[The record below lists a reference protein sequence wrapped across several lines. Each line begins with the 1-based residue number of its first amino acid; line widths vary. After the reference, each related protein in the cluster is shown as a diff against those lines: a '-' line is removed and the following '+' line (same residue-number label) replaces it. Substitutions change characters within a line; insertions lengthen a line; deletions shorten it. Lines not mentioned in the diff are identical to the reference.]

1 MGIYGPKWVEEM
13 IKVIATNKKA
23 YHDYF
28 IEDTYEA
35 GIELQGSEVKSIRLG
50 EINLKDSYANITSDG
65 ELMLINT
72 HISQYS
78 KGSHFNPE
86 PRRTRRLLLHKEEIR
101 KLRQK
106 VIEKGYTLVP
116 VKVYFK
122 EGLCKI
128 EIGLAKGKQGP
139 DKRKDLMEKDQKR
152 ELERYF
158 KEENF
163 RRK

>member
-1 MGIYGPKWVEEM
+1 M

-50 EINLKDSYANITSDG
+50 QINLKDSYATISNNLEI
-65 ELMLINT
+65 MLLNT
-72 HISQYS
+72 HISPYE
-78 KGSHFNPE
+78 KGSHYNPE
-86 PRRTRRLLLHKEEIR
+86 PRRTRRLLMHKDEIR

-106 VIEKGYTLVP
+106 VIEKGYTLIP
-116 VKVYFK
+116 IKVYFK
-122 EGLCKI
+122 TGLCKI

-139 DKRKDLMEKDQKR
+139 DKKRDLMEKDQER
-152 ELERYF
+152 ELQRYL
-158 KEENF
+158 KEDCKK
-163 RRK
+163 R

>member
-1 MGIYGPKWVEEM
+1 M
-13 IKVIATNKKA
+13 IKIIATNKKA

-50 EINLKDSYANITSDG
+50 QINLKDSYATISSDM
-65 ELMLINT
+65 EILLINA
-72 HISQYS
+72 HISPYE
-78 KGSHFNPE
+78 KGSHYNPE
-86 PRRTRRLLLHKEEIR
+86 PRRTRRLLMHKDEIR

-106 VIEKGYTLVP
+106 VIEKGYTLIP

-122 EGLCKI
+122 TGLCKV

-139 DKRKDLMEKDQKR
+139 DKRRDLMEKDQER
-152 ELERYF
+152 ELQRYL
-158 KEENF
+158 KEDCKKPRKENY
-163 RRK
+163 KGI